1 MRSDYGELESTLT
14 KMKIDLHST
23 ASNQTKDRKRVH
35 ELSEEVNIDEI
46 KQKYLYYTP
55 HNKVVGGYW
64 FHHVRPSV
72 CRQILCR
79 TIT

>member
-35 ELSEEVNIDEI
+35 ELSEEV
-46 KQKYLYYTP
+46 
-55 HNKVVGGYW
+55 
-64 FHHVRPSV
+64 
-72 CRQILCR
+72 CQILMKLNKN
-79 TIT
+79 IFII

>member
-35 ELSEEVNIDEI
+35 ELSEEV
-46 KQKYLYYTP
+46 
-55 HNKVVGGYW
+55 
-64 FHHVRPSV
+64 
-72 CRQILCR
+72 CQILMKLNKNIFIIPP
-79 TIT
+79 TTKL

>member
-35 ELSEEVNIDEI
+35 ELSEEV
-46 KQKYLYYTP
+46 
-55 HNKVVGGYW
+55 
-64 FHHVRPSV
+64 
-72 CRQILCR
+72 RQILVKLNR
-79 TIT
+79 NIFIIKRIYLIGRISLF